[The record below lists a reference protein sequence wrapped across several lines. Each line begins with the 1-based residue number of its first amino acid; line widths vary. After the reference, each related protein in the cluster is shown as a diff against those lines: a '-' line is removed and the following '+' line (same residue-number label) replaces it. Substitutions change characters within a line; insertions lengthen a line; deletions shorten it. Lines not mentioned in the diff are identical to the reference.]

1 MHGTASR
8 ATLSATRKANN
19 IKDNR
24 SLKSVLSKVY
34 YTLASEACYL
44 FNHITRFFVY
54 LLTLPITQIYHTQ
67 ITSRA

>member
-19 IKDNR
+19 VKDNR
-24 SLKSVLSKVY
+24 SLKSVLN

-44 FNHITRFFVY
+44 FNHVARFFVY
-54 LLTLPITQIYHTQ
+54 LLTLPITQIYHT
-67 ITSRA
+67 